1 MTTNNQNDGI
11 TKHLINQLASI
22 ATNANNNVDG
32 ASRIKAAVMIAYL
45 SGRPAP
51 TIPADGSSYAL
62 LGFRQLQQ
70 EFGIQLT
77 DLTDE
82 GS

>member
-1 MTTNNQNDGI
+1 MTTNARNEGI
-11 TKHLINQLASI
+11 TNQLISQLGAI
-22 ATNANNNVDG
+22 ANTVTADG
-32 ASRIKAAVMIAYL
+32 ESRIKAAVMMAYL

-51 TIPADGSSYAL
+51 TETPSDNSGL
-62 LGFRQLQQ
+62 HGFQALQQ

-77 DLTDE
+77 PD

>member
-1 MTTNNQNDGI
+1 MTTNAGNEAI
-11 TKHLINQLASI
+11 TKQLISQLGGI
-22 ATNANNNVDG
+22 ANTVTADG
-32 ASRIKAAVMIAYL
+32 ESRVKAAVMIAYL

-51 TIPADGSSYAL
+51 TEAYTDNSAL
-62 LGFRQLQQ
+62 LGFRQLQL

-77 DLTDE
+77 PD